1 VSRLH
6 FRHDSNAAQI
16 AIAVAAALALADASV
31 VVLALPPIL
40 LDLHASIEAVAAVI
54 GVYTLTL
61 ALALAATTR
70 WHGRPEAARL
80 GPVAMLGFAL
90 AGAGCGL
97 AQSMSTLIFLRAVQG
112 VTAAAVLLTAFELL
126 DAGRPGTRGRS
137 LWTAAAIFGA
147 AVGPALGG
155 TLTALFDWRA
165 IFLVQ
170 APVVAAAALISTGAA
185 KSAAP
190 VPGHATWGELV
201 SVRALC
207 LGLLSAAL
215 TGVLFLLVLL
225 LVSGWAL
232 SPLAAAA
239 VVSVL
244 PAAAILGARIR
255 WEPGTRA
262 IVGSA
267 LVGAGVLSLA
277 FLPVDTVAMTIVP
290 QIVAGI
296 GMGMALP
303 ALAGALLR
311 ERTAAD
317 AAQLLFVRHLGIT
330 VALLILAPIVATR
343 LDDAAG
349 HVRERGTALILDAD
363 LPVRAKL
370 DLADVATTNLGA
382 IAPRDALRSSLKRAR
397 EKVGSDN
404 IEEFDNVKRRADETL
419 VSAINDAFAPTFL
432 ICGGL
437 ALLAAAG
444 LLASTR
450 ARLTRAALAACLGA
464 AVLIPAQAAIAAA
477 TKPDTVTIADPCRD
491 RPGPD
496 VGGFEGILQRGALAL
511 LDEAACRLGSS
522 REELALALVDD
533 KRARAFKKEH
543 GADPRSLGDLVS
555 KLLP

>member
-1 VSRLH
+1 VNRLQI
-6 FRHDSNAAQI
+6 RHDSNAAQV
-16 AIAVAAALALADASV
+16 AIALAAGLALADASV

-40 LDLHASIEAVAAVI
+40 LDLDASIEAVAAVI
-54 GVYTLTL
+54 GVYTLAL
-61 ALALAATTR
+61 ALALLAATR
-70 WHGRPEAARL
+70 WRARPEAARL
-80 GPVAMLGFAL
+80 GPVAMLGFAI

-97 AQSMSTLIFLRAVQG
+97 AQSMSTLIALRAVQG
-112 VTAAAVLLTAFELL
+112 VAAAAVLLTAFELL
-126 DAGRPGTRGRS
+126 DAGRPGTRGSR
-137 LWTAAAIFGA
+137 LWATAAIFGA

-155 TLTALFDWRA
+155 TLTELFDWRA

-170 APVVAAAALISTGAA
+170 APVVAAAALVSRGAA
-185 KSAAP
+185 KAAAP
-190 VPGHATWGELV
+190 VPDHATRGELV

-244 PAAAILGARIR
+244 PLAAILGARIR

-290 QIVAGI
+290 QMVAGV

-303 ALAGALLR
+303 ALAGGLLR

-330 VALLILAPIVATR
+330 IALLILAPVAAAQ

-349 HVRERGTALILDAD
+349 QVRERGTALILDAN
-363 LPVRAKL
+363 LPIRAKL
-370 DLADVATTNLGA
+370 GLADVATANLGA
-382 IAPRDALRSSLKRAR
+382 IAPRDALRSSLKTAR
-397 EKVGSDN
+397 QQVGSDDTQ
-404 IEEFDNVKRRADETL
+404 EFDKLGRRADETL

-432 ICGGL
+432 ICGAL
-437 ALLAAAG
+437 ALLAAGG

-450 ARLTRAALAACLGA
+450 ARLTGAALAACLGA

-477 TKPDTVTIADPCRD
+477 TKPDTVTIADPCKD

-496 VGGFEGILQRGALAL
+496 VGGLEGLLQRGALAL

-533 KRARAFKKEH
+533 KRARAFKKKH
-543 GADPRSLGDLVS
+543 GVDPRSLGDLAS
-555 KLLP
+555 ELLP

>member
-1 VSRLH
+1 VNRLQIP
-6 FRHDSNAAQI
+6 HDSNTAQI
-16 AIAVAAALALADASV
+16 AIALAAGLALADSSV

-40 LDLHASIEAVAAVI
+40 LDLDASIEAVAAVI
-54 GVYTLTL
+54 GVYTLAL
-61 ALALAATTR
+61 ALALLAATR
-70 WHGRPEAARL
+70 WRGRPEAARL
-80 GPVAMLGFAL
+80 GPAAMLGFAI
-90 AGAGCGL
+90 AGACCGL
-97 AQSMSTLIFLRAVQG
+97 AQSMPILIFLRAVQG

-126 DAGRPGTRGRS
+126 DAGRPGARGSR

-147 AVGPALGG
+147 ALGPALGG
-155 TLTALFDWRA
+155 TLTELFDWRA

-170 APVVAAAALISTGAA
+170 APVVAAAALIWSGAA
-185 KSAAP
+185 KGAAP
-190 VPGHATWGELV
+190 VPDRAPRGEMV

-244 PAAAILGARIR
+244 PLAAILGTRIR

-290 QIVAGI
+290 QMVAGI
-296 GMGMALP
+296 GMGTALP

-330 VALLILAPIVATR
+330 VALLILAPVAATQ

-349 HVRERGTALILDAD
+349 QVRERGTALILDAN
-363 LPVRAKL
+363 LPVRTKL
-370 DLADVATTNLGA
+370 DLADVATANLGA
-382 IAPRDALRSSLKRAR
+382 IAPRDALRRSLKRASQR
-397 EKVGSDN
+397 VGSDN
-404 IEEFDNVKRRADETL
+404 IEEFDKLKRRADETL

-432 ICGGL
+432 ICG
-437 ALLAAAG
+437 AFAILAAGG
-444 LLASTR
+444 LLVSTR
-450 ARLTRAALAACLGA
+450 TRLTGAALAACLGA

-477 TKPDTVTIADPCRD
+477 TKPDTVTIADPCKD
-491 RPGPD
+491 RPGPG
-496 VGGFEGILQRGALAL
+496 VGGLEGLLQGGALAL

-533 KRARAFKKEH
+533 QRARAFKRKH

-555 KLLP
+555 KLVP

>member
-1 VSRLH
+1 MNRPQS
-6 FRHDSNAAQI
+6 RHDSNAAQI
-16 AIAVAAALALADASV
+16 AIAVAAGLALADASV

-40 LDLHASIEAVAAVI
+40 LDLNASIEGAAAVI
-54 GVYTLTL
+54 GVYTLAL
-61 ALALAATTR
+61 ALALLAMTR
-70 WHGRPEAARL
+70 WRRGPGAARL

-97 AQSMSTLIFLRAVQG
+97 AQSISVLILLRAVQG
-112 VTAAAVLLTAFELL
+112 ITAAGVLITAFELL
-126 DAGRPGTRGRS
+126 DAGRPGTRGSR

-155 TLTALFDWRA
+155 TLTELFDWRA

-170 APVVAAAALISTGAA
+170 APVVAAAALISSGSA
-185 KSAAP
+185 SRAAP
-190 VPGHATWGELV
+190 VQDHVRPGELG

-244 PAAAILGARIR
+244 PLAALLGTRIR
-255 WEPGTRA
+255 WESGSRA

-267 LVGAGVLSLA
+267 LVGAGVLALA

-303 ALAGALLR
+303 ALAGVLLR

-317 AAQLLFVRHLGIT
+317 AAKLLFVRHLGIT
-330 VALLILAPIVATR
+330 VALLVLAPVAAAQ

-349 HVRERGTALILDAD
+349 QVRERGTALILDAN
-363 LPVRAKL
+363 LPVREKL
-370 DLADVATTNLGA
+370 DLADVATANLGA
-382 IAPRDALRSSLKRAR
+382 IAPRDALRSSLRRAR
-397 EKVGSDN
+397 QKVGSDN
-404 IEEFDNVKRRADETL
+404 IEEFHKLERRADETL

-432 ICGGL
+432 ICGAL
-437 ALLAAAG
+437 ALLAAGG
-444 LLASTR
+444 LLISTR
-450 ARLTRAALAACLGA
+450 ARLTRTALAACVGA

-477 TKPDTVTIADPCRD
+477 AKPDTVTIADPCKD

-496 VGGFEGILQRGALAL
+496 VGGLEGLLQGGALAL
-511 LDEAACRLGSS
+511 LDSAACRLGSS

-533 KRARAFKKEH
+533 ERARAFKKEH
-543 GADPRSLGDLVS
+543 GVDPRSLGDVVS